1 MNRFMKLAGLVFVLF
16 LVLAPGAAF
25 AQDATADHAA
35 AARPGDFAG
44 LGAAIGAGLIAI
56 GAGYGIGRFA
66 SAAAEGI
73 SRQPSAAASITTAV
87 NLPLFLLEGVAIIGL
102 VVCLLVVFVRQA

>member
-1 MNRFMKLAGLVFVLF
+1 MRRLLNVAGLVFILF
-16 LVLAPGAAF
+16 LVLSPGAAF
-25 AQDATADHAA
+25 AQDGE
-35 AARPGDFAG
+35 AARPADFAG
-44 LGAAIGAGLIAI
+44 LGAGLGAGLVAI

-73 SRQPSAAASITTAV
+73 SRQPSAAGSITNAV

-102 VVCLLVVFVRQA
+102 VVCLLIVFVRQA